1 MAACF
6 IDVKLEH
13 IFAFLCIASVDVKHL
28 SSVSPDEIPF
38 VSIGALLSPND
49 IKPAACVFACI
60 NDDLGSGVSIVLEDA
75 KSSFGL
81 LANNS
86 KFIVFRDYFELLVD
100 SVFVLGDNKFILFG
114 DSEDQSFVKDGVDS
128 VRVFWIGME
137 LGLNIGDNFFLSS
150 LFVVFLVIFLGFLL
164 ILCEGF
170 NQPKLVLALMDVILQ
185 YLLAIFSLSPADIE
199 SLVACVGFDKIGF
212 VAPFSFFS
220 SCQGKPAAVVFA
232 LISNDLNSIVLLV
245 LEDAEATIA
254 SRTHQS

>member
-1 MAACF
+1 
-6 IDVKLEH
+6 
-13 IFAFLCIASVDVKHL
+13 
-28 SSVSPDEIPF
+28 
-38 VSIGALLSPND
+38 
-49 IKPAACVFACI
+49 
-60 NDDLGSGVSIVLEDA
+60 
-75 KSSFGL
+75 
-81 LANNS
+81 
-86 KFIVFRDYFELLVD
+86 
-100 SVFVLGDNKFILFG
+100 
-114 DSEDQSFVKDGVDS
+114 
-128 VRVFWIGME
+128 ME

-185 YLLAIFSLSPADIE
+185 YLLAIFSLSPTNIE
-199 SLVACVGFDKIGF
+199 SLVAGMGFDEIGF

-220 SCQGKPAAVVFA
+220 SCQSEPAAVVFA